1 MDANTEDPVAELR
14 AATERVARLRSK
26 LEADGVDE
34 SELRAV
40 ADACRSVESV
50 LDRFEERATDWDDFQ
65 GYVEF
70 RNELSETL
78 ESIPDSIPE
87 RDAFVAA
94 DDHVKTGGVSKSLNE
109 SDFAAA
115 REALAPAR
123 RYAELRDDLEAAR
136 DERREA
142 RKRARRRK
150 RDLRERIDSLERLRE
165 LGEADLDAP
174 IHRLREPIDAYN
186 ERIEDAFRT
195 FKRETSAREFLSFIE
210 GAAHTPFVEY
220 ESPPADLLDYVR
232 DAPAG
237 ESTIGELLEYAD
249 YSSSKLSHY
258 VEDAN
263 LLKRRVATN
272 RTYLER
278 ISADPLRIEWPP
290 GAAEELRFRI
300 EELVSVVDRFA
311 DESTISTLREIRLLT
326 REESYER
333 IRTAASADAELTDEE
348 RRRLERGEVET
359 DLRSAREELERIE
372 AALADDG

>member
-115 REALAPAR
+115 REALGPAR

>member
-14 AATERVARLRSK
+14 AADERVGRLRSE
-26 LEADGVDE
+26 LEADGVDA

-70 RNELSETL
+70 RNELSDTL

-109 SDFAAA
+109 SDFATA

-290 GAAEELRFRI
+290 VAAEELRFRI
-300 EELVSVVDRFA
+300 EELVPVVGRFA
-311 DESTISTLREIRLLT
+311 DESTIATLREIRLLT

-333 IRTAASADAELTDEE
+333 IRTAASADAELTNEE

-359 DLRSAREELERIE
+359 DLRNAREELERID
-372 AALADDG
+372 AALADDS

>member
-115 REALAPAR
+115 REALGPAR
-123 RYAELRDDLEAAR
+123 RYAELRDELEAAR

-150 RDLRERIDSLERLRE
+150 RELNDRIDSLERLRE

-210 GAAHTPFVEY
+210 EAAHTPFVEY
-220 ESPPADLLDYVR
+220 EAPPADLLDYVR

-272 RTYLER
+272 LTYLER

-311 DESTISTLREIRLLT
+311 DESTIATLREIRLLT